1 MRNIL
6 TNEKYIGDALLQKTY
21 ITDCIT
27 KKVRKNN
34 GERPMYYVENHHE
47 GIIPRE
53 VYQRAQEEISRRNS
67 KRKVMQKSGKTE
79 QGKYS
84 SLYALSELLV
94 CGECGSPYKRCTWA
108 RNGKKRIVWRRLS
121 RLEYGTKFCHESPT
135 MDEDRVQRG
144 TLAALN
150 QYAANPEK
158 LTEKAMSLAGRA
170 IGADA
175 EDLSE
180 LQRQLD
186 DVSVRQSAAL
196 DKLLDDMASVELNER
211 LRELTE
217 EKQKLTERME
227 TARTAA
233 LKESNQSARLRELAD
248 WLEKQPKELTEYDD
262 AIVRRMTERITVVD
276 ADTLRVRI
284 RDTDVEIEASLP
296 TRVRGGR
303 KTEEK

>member
-1 MRNIL
+1 
-6 TNEKYIGDALLQKTY
+6 
-21 ITDCIT
+21 
-27 KKVRKNN
+27 
-34 GERPMYYVENHHE
+34 
-47 GIIPRE
+47 
-53 VYQRAQEEISRRNS
+53 
-67 KRKVMQKSGKTE
+67 
-79 QGKYS
+79 
-84 SLYALSELLV
+84 
-94 CGECGSPYKRCTWA
+94 
-108 RNGKKRIVWRRLS
+108 
-121 RLEYGTKFCHESPT
+121 
-135 MDEDRVQRG
+135 
-144 TLAALN
+144 
-150 QYAANPEK
+150 
-158 LTEKAMSLAGRA
+158 MSLAGRA

-186 DVSVRQSAAL
+186 DVSARQSAAL

-284 RDTDVEIEASLP
+284 RDTDVEIEVSLP
-296 TRVRGGR
+296 ARARGGR
-303 KTEEK
+303 KTGEK